1 MGLHLTALMVVD
13 GTQSKRKRII
23 QALEDALIV
32 GAAALAS
39 SLIAVGWPPSI
50 PVLYVPILSA
60 TLIGI
65 TTYAKARQIDLS
77 VEDGQ

>member
-1 MGLHLTALMVVD
+1 MVVD

>member
-1 MGLHLTALMVVD
+1 MGLNLTALMVVD
-13 GTQSKRKRII
+13 GKQSKRKRII

>member
-13 GTQSKRKRII
+13 GTQSKRKRIV

-50 PVLYVPILSA
+50 PVLYVPVLSA

-65 TTYAKARQIDLS
+65 TTYAKARQIDLA